1 MSSGATSPQRRV
13 VELRAEIAHH
23 NERYHTLDDPEID
36 DAAFD
41 VLARELR
48 ALEAEHPDLI
58 VSDSPSA
65 QVGGLMSTA
74 FSPVEHR
81 VPMTSLDNAMD
92 RDELRAWADRVVK
105 GLDGQIPIFVCELKF
120 DGLAM
125 SIRYENGQFVQA
137 ATRGDGRV
145 GEDVTDNVKT
155 IADVPH
161 VLTSPDD
168 GTLLSAVPPVVEVR
182 GEVYMRTS
190 AFDRLN
196 VRAVAAGEKPFV
208 NPRNSAA
215 GSLRQKD
222 ATKTAE
228 RELSFWAYQLGEVI
242 DGPEFTSHVDTLN
255 WVGEL
260 GFPINEHVKRF
271 DTIDEVA
278 THCKQWQD
286 ERHALDYEL

>member
-161 VLTSPDD
+161 VLTAPDD
-168 GTLLSAVPPVVEVR
+168 GTLLSAVPPVV
-182 GEVYMRTS
+182 
-190 AFDRLN
+190 
-196 VRAVAAGEKPFV
+196 
-208 NPRNSAA
+208 
-215 GSLRQKD
+215 
-222 ATKTAE
+222 
-228 RELSFWAYQLGEVI
+228 
-242 DGPEFTSHVDTLN
+242 
-255 WVGEL
+255 
-260 GFPINEHVKRF
+260 
-271 DTIDEVA
+271 
-278 THCKQWQD
+278 
-286 ERHALDYEL
+286 